1 MPSAAKKKSVGVIVE
16 SLPAPSLRD
25 HLDRDSRVKY
35 WRLDVHKARSHR
47 PKRS

>member
-1 MPSAAKKKSVGVIVE
+1 MPSAAKTSVGVIVK

-35 WRLDVHKARSHR
+35 WRLDVHKTRGHR